1 MSFLIPSYLKKYI
14 VPQNYKKYSSEDQ
27 AVWRFITKGIF
38 KNLSLYGN
46 SKTLKSLT
54 EKGINTEKIPKIT
67 DIDKHLKPFGW
78 RAVCISGFIPPK
90 AFMEF
95 QKHKIIP
102 IASELRTIQHIFY
115 TPAPDIVHEAVGHIP
130 FLNHPVFSK
139 FLSSYADTVLNAVS
153 SQEDMERYQAIRG
166 LSDLKESSKSLPSQI
181 RRQEKKLQE
190 ISKNMSHVSESAYL
204 SRFIWWTSEYGLMG
218 GLKNPKVY
226 GAGLISSIGE
236 FLQIN
241 KVKKLRL
248 SSKCLE
254 YPFDITDFQ
263 PQLFVARDFEHLLE
277 LLETISKKLAFYRG
291 GSYGVK
297 QALLSKTVNTVVLD
311 SGLQISGVLE
321 KSLFN
326 DKDIHF
332 LKFKGAVQICY
343 GNKQVKGHGKEY
355 HREGYSTPLNALV
368 QNRKKL
374 FLWNQKDMARA
385 GLKKGGIL
393 NMAFKGGIRLK
404 GELLSEFRKD
414 GKLIL
419 LQFKNCLITD
429 HKNQLLYHPSWGVFD
444 LAVGYKVLSVFSG
457 PADPK
462 AYQLKDDFKPS
473 QVSVKKITKKHK
485 NRFALYRKINQLK
498 KLNQQQSLKKANQLT
513 GLLRETKKQDNNWL
527 LFLELLSAVKN
538 DYPLKKKVLFDLDSV
553 ERVKLQGKSVFKI
566 GKKFYEV

>member
-1 MSFLIPSYLKKYI
+1 MKKYI
-14 VPQNYKKYSSEDQ
+14 VPQNYKKYSWEDQ

-38 KNLSLYGN
+38 KNLSLHGH
-46 SKTLKSLT
+46 SETLKSLI

-67 DIDKHLKPFGW
+67 NIDKNLKPFGW
-78 RAVCISGFIPPK
+78 RAVCISGFIPPR

-102 IASELRTIQHIFY
+102 IASELRAIQHIFY
-115 TPAPDIVHEAVGHIP
+115 TPAPDIVHEAVGHLP
-130 FLNHPVFSK
+130 FLDHPVFSE
-139 FLSSYADTVLNAVS
+139 FLSAYADAVLNAVS
-153 SQEDMERYQAIRG
+153 SQEDMERYKAIRL
-166 LSDLKESSKSLPSQI
+166 LSDLKESSKPLPSQI
-181 RRQEKKLQE
+181 RRQEKKLQK
-190 ISKNMSHVSESAYL
+190 ISKNMSHVSEASYL
-204 SRFIWWTSEYGLMG
+204 SRFIWWTSEYGLRG
-218 GLKNPKVY
+218 DLKNPKVY

-241 KVKKLRL
+241 TVKKLRL

-263 PQLFVARDFEHLLE
+263 PQLFVAKDFEHLLE
-277 LLETISKKLAFYRG
+277 LLEAISKKLAFHRG

-332 LKFKGAVQICY
+332 LKFKGAVQLCY
-343 GNKQVKGHGKEY
+343 GNKQIKGHGKDY
-355 HREGYSTPLNALV
+355 HREGYSTPLNAFA
-368 QNRKKL
+368 QNQKKL

-385 GLKKGGIL
+385 GLKKGRIL
-393 NMAFKGGIRLK
+393 NMTFKGGIRLK
-404 GELLSEFRKD
+404 GELLSELRKD
-414 GKLIL
+414 GRLML

-429 HKNQLLYHPSWGVFD
+429 QKNHLLYHPSWGFFD
-444 LAVGYKVLSVFSG
+444 LAVGCKVLSVFSG

-473 QVSVKKITKKHK
+473 EVSVKKITKKDK
-485 NRFALYRKINQLK
+485 DRFALYKKINQLK

-513 GLLRETKKQDNNWL
+513 GLLREAKKQDNNWL
-527 LFLELLSAVKN
+527 LFLELLSAVKE
-538 DYPLKKKVLFDLDSV
+538 DYVLKKKVLFELDSV
-553 ERVKLQGKSVFKI
+553 KRVRLQGKPVFKI
-566 GKKFYEV
+566 GKRFYEI